1 MKPINKTIYSAGL
14 LSAAMVLSAC
24 SDNDN
29 NDDVV
34 VTPPEPVTYTYQ
46 IDVVN
51 LTNGQPVSPIAVALH
66 DIDTPLWAIGES
78 ATDGLALLAES
89 GDNSEFLAM
98 TELLATASADDPT
111 PPGESVSVTI
121 SIDDNDTAALTVA
134 AMLGNTNDAFTG
146 FTAMDLSKL
155 NVGEAMTR
163 FSVTYDAG
171 TEANTESAMS
181 VPGPAAGG
189 EGPSEGRE
197 AHDFVTMHPGV
208 VSSEGG
214 LSSSVLTADQRFD
227 NPTLRISVMRME

>member
-1 MKPINKTIYSAGL
+1 MKRINKTIYSASL

-29 NDDVV
+29 NDEVV
-34 VTPPEPVTYTYQ
+34 VTPPQPITSTYQ
-46 IDVVN
+46 VDVVN
-51 LTNGQPVSPIAVALH
+51 LTNGQPASPIAIALH
-66 DIDTPLWAIGES
+66 DLDMPMWAIGEP

-89 GDNSEFLAM
+89 GDNSEFLAV

-111 PPGESVSVTI
+111 PPGERVSVTI
-121 SIDDNDTAALTVA
+121 SINDNAATALTVA

-146 FTAMDLSKL
+146 LTAMDLSQL
-155 NVGEAMTR
+155 NVGEVMTR
-163 FSVTYDAG
+163 FSLTYDAG

-181 VPGPAAGG
+181 VPGPAGGG

-208 VSSEGG
+208 VSTEGG